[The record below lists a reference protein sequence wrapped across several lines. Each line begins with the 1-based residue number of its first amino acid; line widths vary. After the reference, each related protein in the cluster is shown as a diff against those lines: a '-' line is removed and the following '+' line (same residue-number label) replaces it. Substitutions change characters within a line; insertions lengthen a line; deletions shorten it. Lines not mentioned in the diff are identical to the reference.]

1 MFSTILMISPGLRLS
16 SVMQTVVLMRSM
28 SEIFMLIDILNRQSL
43 NYQYRNA
50 SFIAGN
56 RVVFNIKGNTYRL
69 VVAVAYSFGAVY
81 VKFIGSHAE
90 YDRIDACTVQLEEK

>member
-1 MFSTILMISPGLRLS
+1 
-16 SVMQTVVLMRSM
+16 MRIIARKHLTNFWRIHPDAEQPLKAWYDEVAHASWKRPQ
-28 SEIFMLIDILNRQSL
+28 DIKNK
-43 NYQYRNA
+43 YRNA

-81 VKFIGSHAE
+81 VKFIGSHAA
-90 YDRIDACTVQLEEK
+90 YDQIDAYTVQLEE

>member
-1 MFSTILMISPGLRLS
+1 
-16 SVMQTVVLMRSM
+16 MR
-28 SEIFMLIDILNRQSL
+28 IIARKHLIKFWRTHQDAEQSL
-43 NYQYRNA
+43 KAWYDEVMHASWKKPQDIKNQFRNA

-69 VVAVAYSFGAVY
+69 VVAVAYSFGAVC
-81 VKFIGSHAE
+81 VKFIGSHAA

>member
-1 MFSTILMISPGLRLS
+1 MIFPGLRLS
-16 SVMQTVVLMRSM
+16 SVRQTVVLMRSM

-81 VKFIGSHAE
+81 VKFIGSHAA
-90 YDRIDACTVQLEEK
+90 YDRIDACTVQLEE

>member
-1 MFSTILMISPGLRLS
+1 MRIIVRKHLMNFWRVHPDTEQPLKAWYDEVAHASWKRP
-16 SVMQTVVLMRSM
+16 Q
-28 SEIFMLIDILNRQSL
+28 DIKN
-43 NYQYRNA
+43 QYRNA

-56 RVVFNIKGNTYRL
+56 RVVFNIKGNAYRL
-69 VVAVAYSFGAVY
+69 VVAVTYSFGAVY